1 MMEPE
6 ADEVVVVDNDKPAVV
21 AAANDI
27 GICTGEEDSWV
38 PTEERVDGADADADA
53 DADAVAFFISLL
65 MFPLGEL
72 AGLFLFFV
80 DITLFFS
87 FF

>member
-27 GICTGEEDSWV
+27 GICTGEEDS
-38 PTEERVDGADADADA
+38 
-53 DADAVAFFISLL
+53 
-65 MFPLGEL
+65 
-72 AGLFLFFV
+72 
-80 DITLFFS
+80 
-87 FF
+87 